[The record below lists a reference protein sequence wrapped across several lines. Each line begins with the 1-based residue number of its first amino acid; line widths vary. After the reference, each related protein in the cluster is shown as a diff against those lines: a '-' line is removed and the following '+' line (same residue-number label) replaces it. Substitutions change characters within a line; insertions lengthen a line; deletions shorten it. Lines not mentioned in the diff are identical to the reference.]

1 MKKFFKRY
9 SLSLLLLLL
18 PSVFSRAQVNVP
30 FTMDESTFYGDY
42 VTTNAKKGIYLW
54 ENGKIRMTSD
64 GVLGAG
70 CGFCWDNRYFT
81 VEISG
86 APDRVSFSTSTS
98 ALATAFDEI
107 SWLLEESA
115 DGSSWES
122 VWKSG
127 KQTNTVSVELNKKSR
142 FIRLHYGFNYSG
154 YVKDFSVSACHYV
167 KFIDGEREV
176 ASFGPFRKDESL
188 ASISAPL
195 IAGDEC
201 KEFVGWDAKL
211 PEKMSS
217 SDIVLHSLFNKKTF
231 SATLRLAD
239 EAEKVS
245 LPDQSLTITCNE
257 PIAFDQ
263 PAYEGFSFKGWSPNL
278 PSMGSGEMDGTVYQA
293 IWLRNKYRLYYRDG
307 DDTISSWVDYGKTPS
322 PIDTPTKKG
331 HTFISWEPEMPA
343 EMPAHDVELFP
354 LWNVNSYL
362 LTVKIYE
369 DSLWLDSLSYGDE
382 LVLSTPA
389 RRGFRFVGWTN
400 HPEVMPD
407 HDVEFS
413 AQWIP
418 ESYKLSVVAN
428 GDTLF
433 ACDYLYRDVIGTLP
447 ALNVEG
453 YTFMGFSSEVPVMMP
468 DSNVVLTAVLQTN
481 KHLLHVVADG
491 DTVFS
496 DTLLYGESIS
506 MDDYLPVTPEG
517 YSFQWLPVSILS
529 MPDHDVTLSGTFV
542 RLQYG
547 LTISDDDSIYVE
559 RLYFFGDS
567 IRIEKPTKLG
577 YRLTNW
583 SDLPSV
589 MPAHPVDFTLD
600 WSHESHWFSMS
611 IEETE
616 FFSANYFYGD
626 TIAYPS
632 FPDST
637 NYRLYWSADLP
648 VVMPDSDLAISGEW
662 NLFKFRLAADLGTG
676 SIVSDYYQSGD
687 SIKPLIVP
695 EREGYSFDGWMPEI
709 PELMPD
715 SDFSTKAQ
723 WLKNNYRLLVLVEDS
738 VWVDSMVAYQ
748 DTIVLNTLP
757 SRVGY
762 SLQGDEAPLLMPA
775 DSVALNYLWRINI
788 HRLTA
793 ESANG
798 IILDTLVEYGS
809 PVDVPIPAI
818 EGYTFIGWTPVLP
831 SFMPDSDLYLFPSWA
846 ANQYG
851 FTILLDDE
859 IVVDTFY
866 AYGDTLRLPN
876 FGEREGY
883 TLTWENSLPVSM
895 PADSLSLSAR
905 WQVNENRLLLMD
917 GDSVLC
923 DKLVPYGTELKVV
936 DLMKAG
942 WSFDGWNPTLP
953 TFMPD
958 SDVVAVATWS
968 LPAYNLTVVEG
979 EDTLL
984 SESYLAGYPL
994 SSLRLDARE
1003 GYSFEW
1009 IDTVPTL
1016 MPEEDVLLH
1025 CRYVANLYSFVL
1037 LVDGDTMHN
1046 ARYPFGSEIGIEDMT
1061 PSKVGFSF
1069 VGWSDS
1075 LPKTMPAHDIYLS
1088 AEWEPVFYSFVAY
1101 DGDMVLT
1108 DTLYMYGS
1116 KIEKLPEMVK
1126 EGHQFLGWDT
1136 TWSEMPD
1143 RSVSVR
1149 AQWKTLEYSITLMLV
1164 STKNNNMLGLPEK
1177 IKFAYGE
1184 PIDMPTP
1191 AYPGYHFLAWKNE
1204 SPDVMPAKN
1213 FALVALMEH
1222 DQETTESLSTKADK
1236 LPYSL
1241 DGRMIYV
1248 ADPDTNGEVMLLDMN
1263 GRILYS
1269 GSSSQIE
1276 TPCSGRFVLILKGH
1290 VYDLLV
1296 K

>member
-1 MKKFFKRY
+1 
-9 SLSLLLLLL
+9 
-18 PSVFSRAQVNVP
+18 
-30 FTMDESTFYGDY
+30 
-42 VTTNAKKGIYLW
+42 
-54 ENGKIRMTSD
+54 
-64 GVLGAG
+64 
-70 CGFCWDNRYFT
+70 
-81 VEISG
+81 
-86 APDRVSFSTSTS
+86 
-98 ALATAFDEI
+98 
-107 SWLLEESA
+107 
-115 DGSSWES
+115 
-122 VWKSG
+122 
-127 KQTNTVSVELNKKSR
+127 
-142 FIRLHYGFNYSG
+142 
-154 YVKDFSVSACHYV
+154 
-167 KFIDGEREV
+167 
-176 ASFGPFRKDESL
+176 
-188 ASISAPL
+188 
-195 IAGDEC
+195 
-201 KEFVGWDAKL
+201 
-211 PEKMSS
+211 
-217 SDIVLHSLFNKKTF
+217 
-231 SATLRLAD
+231 
-239 EAEKVS
+239 
-245 LPDQSLTITCNE
+245 
-257 PIAFDQ
+257 
-263 PAYEGFSFKGWSPNL
+263 
-278 PSMGSGEMDGTVYQA
+278 MGSGEMNGTVYQA

-307 DDTISSWVDYGKTPS
+307 DDTISSWVDYGKMPS

-433 ACDYLYRDVIGTLP
+433 ACDYLYRDVIGALP

-600 WSHESHWFSMS
+600 WSRESYWFSVS

-662 NLFKFRLAADLGTG
+662 NLFKFRLAADWGTG
-676 SIVSDYYQSGD
+676 TIVSDYYQSGD
-687 SIKPLIVP
+687 SINPLIVP
-695 EREGYSFDGWMPEI
+695 EREGYSFDGWAPEI

-723 WLKNNYRLLVLVEDS
+723 WLKNNYRLLVLIEDS

-748 DTIVLNTLP
+748 DTIVLKTLP

-775 DSVALNYLWRINI
+775 DSVALNYSWRINI

-793 ESANG
+793 ENVNE
-798 IILDTLVEYGS
+798 ILLDTLVEYGS
-809 PVDVPIPAI
+809 PIDVPVPSL
-818 EGYTFIGWTPVLP
+818 EGYSFVGWTPVLP
-831 SFMPDSDLYLFPSWA
+831 SFMPDSDLHVFPSWM

-866 AYGDTLRLPN
+866 AYGDTLRLPD
-876 FGEREGY
+876 FAEREGY
-883 TLTWENSLPVSM
+883 TLTWKDSLPVLM

-905 WQVNENRLLLMD
+905 WLVNEYRLLLMD
-917 GDSVLC
+917 GDSVLY
-923 DKLVPYGTELKVV
+923 DKLVPYGSELRVD
-936 DLMKAG
+936 DLMKEG
-942 WSFDGWNPTLP
+942 WTFDGWNPTLP
-953 TFMPD
+953 SLMPN
-958 SDVVAVATWS
+958 SDVVAIATWS
-968 LPAYNLTVVEG
+968 LPAYSLTIVEG

-984 SESYLAGYPL
+984 SGVFHAGEVLPP
-994 SSLRLDARE
+994 LRLEARE
-1003 GYSFEW
+1003 GYSLEW
-1009 IDTVPTL
+1009 IDTVPAF
-1016 MPEEDVLLH
+1016 MPEEDMLVR
-1025 CRYVANLYSFVL
+1025 CRYVANLYCFIL
-1037 LVDGDTMHN
+1037 TADGDTMEN
-1046 ARYPFGSEIGIEDMT
+1046 ARYPYGSKIM
-1061 PSKVGFSF
+1061 VGDIVPTKLGYSF
-1069 VGWSDS
+1069 VGWNDS
-1075 LPKTMPAHDIYLS
+1075 LPETMPAHDIFLS
-1088 AEWEPVFYSFVAY
+1088 AEWMPNYYSFAAY
-1101 DGDMVLT
+1101 DGDHTVT
-1108 DTLYMYGS
+1108 DTLYKYGS
-1116 KIEKLPEMVK
+1116 KIDPLPKMEK

-1136 TWSEMPD
+1136 TWTEMPD
-1143 RSVSVR
+1143 HAVSVN
-1149 AQWKTLEYSITLMLV
+1149 AQWERLEYSVTLMLV
-1164 STKNNNMLGLPEK
+1164 SISHSNMLGLPEK
-1177 IKFAYGE
+1177 FKFKYGQ
-1184 PIDMPTP
+1184 PIEIQIPEFD
-1191 AYPGYHFLAWKNE
+1191 GYHFYGWKNE
-1204 SPDVMPAKN
+1204 CPEVMPARN
-1213 FALVALMEH
+1213 FALIALMEH
-1222 DQETTESLSTKADK
+1222 DAEIMGTEFSEAEHPSYYVSGKTIHILGTQEDVKIMLI
-1236 LPYSL
+1236 
-1241 DGRMIYV
+1241 GM
-1248 ADPDTNGEVMLLDMN
+1248 NGE
-1263 GRILYS
+1263 ILYS
-1269 GSSSQIE
+1269 GSSKDVE
-1276 TPCSGRFVLILKGH
+1276 TPGSGRYVLIVNGC
-1290 VYDLLV
+1290 VYNLIV
-1296 K
+1296 R